1 MIPDPENVRDSLR
14 LAGGRTLSGVCDS
27 GGILYKFDPE
37 AGEDHKIEF
46 FDICVFLMVNK
57 PKSNAGT
64 ILAARTKKIPE
75 TDGKLSKNDI
85 LSVKQSAYEF
95 IQYCRALDAPDIPE
109 EYENLVRIDERGAV
123 HIDYQAVA
131 QYLLRAF
138 HCISY
143 VGGGDGD
150 DGLDNAANASADLY
164 VYDPDTGIYS
174 RDASALKARINDVC
188 KSVGYTGSVTTIT
201 REILH
206 YVSYDDPK
214 RVYPFNA
221 GDNKIPV
228 LNGVLELH
236 FDKTPHR
243 LIEHNPENR
252 YTYFL
257 PVRYDPEADPG
268 PIHDIL
274 SQYVSSDDID
284 YLYQIPAQT
293 ILQGFCDVS
302 NPYKTAY
309 LIQGPAHGGKS
320 TYHDLLVIRFF
331 TERFTAKES
340 LQRLCGGNNFATSSL
355 PGKFMNTYD
364 DLDDMGSLANI
375 GDFKTLIGSF
385 AHSVEAKMCRRKTE
399 KVSCVHLFTCNRP
412 PLLENKRIKT
422 DRAWWE
428 RWVYLKFR
436 DNDFEIDPEFQ
447 NKNFTPDN
455 LSGFLNEVLEFV
467 VKIKNDSTAFMRMDV
482 DTVLDNWSTTSDP
495 LRSYIAMCFYS
506 SKEGTMVKY
515 DKARLLESY
524 KEFCKAMGIDD
535 VHGIQTVEKL
545 SRRLFDLEFKSGRGK
560 NSEYVYEAPLIW
572 QGMNEENVALL
583 KINPTHRDKRITTLF

>member
-1 MIPDPENVRDSLR
+1 MIADPDTVRDSLR
-14 LAGGRTLSGVCDS
+14 LADGRTLSNVCDN
-27 GGILYKFDPE
+27 GGVLYKFDPE
-37 AGEDHKIEF
+37 AGDNHKTEF

-57 PKSNAGT
+57 PKNNPVS
-64 ILAARTKKIPE
+64 ILAARNKKIPE
-75 TDGKLSKNDI
+75 IDTKLSKNDI
-85 LSVKQSAYEF
+85 IGIKKSAYEF
-95 IQYCRALDAPDIPE
+95 IQYCRALDAPKVPE
-109 EYENLVRIDERGAV
+109 EYENLVKIDEKGEIRL
-123 HIDYQAVA
+123 DYQRVA
-131 QYLLRAF
+131 EYLLRTF
-138 HCISY
+138 HCVSY
-143 VGGGDGD
+143 VGGEDS
-150 DGLDNAANASADLY
+150 DGLDNAANSSADLY

-174 RDASALKARINDVC
+174 RDASALKAKINDIC
-188 KSVGYTGSVTTIT
+188 KAVWYSGAITTIT

-206 YVSYDDPK
+206 YVAYDDP
-214 RVYPFNA
+214 RREYPFNK
-221 GDNKIPV
+221 GDNRIPV

-236 FDKTPHR
+236 FDGTCHR
-243 LIEHNPENR
+243 LLEHNPENR

-257 PVRYDPEADPG
+257 PVRYDPAADAA
-268 PIHDIL
+268 PINNIL
-274 SQYVSSDDID
+274 LQYIKEDELD

-293 ILQGFCDVS
+293 ILQGFCDIS
-302 NPYKTAY
+302 SPYKTAY

-320 TYHDLLVIRFF
+320 TYHDLLVIWFF
-331 TERFTAKES
+331 SERFTAKES

-375 GDFKTLIGSF
+375 GEFKTLIGSY
-385 AHSVEAKMCRRKTE
+385 AHSVEAKMSRRKTE

-428 RWVYLKFR
+428 RWVYLKFK

-447 NKNFTPDN
+447 KKNFTPTN
-455 LSGFLNEVLEFV
+455 LSGFLNRALEYV
-467 VKIKNDSTAFMRMDV
+467 VTIKNDNTTFRRMDV